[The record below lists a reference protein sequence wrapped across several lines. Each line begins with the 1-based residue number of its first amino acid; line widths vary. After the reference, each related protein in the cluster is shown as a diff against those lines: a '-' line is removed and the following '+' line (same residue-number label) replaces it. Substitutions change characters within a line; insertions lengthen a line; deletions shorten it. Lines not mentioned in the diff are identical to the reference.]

1 MTKNLTAPTAEE
13 YATFYE
19 GYVQLALARK
29 NVHAAL
35 SQQVDELYSAMGA
48 LSDEQARYRFGKEE
62 WSIKEMMGHMNDVER
77 VFSYRLLRVSRN
89 DTTPLPGFEQNDFVK
104 AANFDEWDM
113 GALVEE
119 FEHLRTA
126 NCIAIDFMTDEAI
139 LRRGTASGATI
150 SARALIHMLVGHV
163 EHHMISFRENYL
175 PGIK

>member
-1 MTKNLTAPTAEE
+1 MTNSLAAPSTEE

-29 NVHAAL
+29 DVLAAL
-35 SQQVDELYSAMGA
+35 PRQIDELKSALGT
-48 LSDEQARYRFGKEE
+48 LTDEKACHRFGPAE

-89 DTTPLPGFEQNDFVK
+89 DQTPLPGFEQDDFVK
-104 AANFDEWDM
+104 AANFDEWKIGD
-113 GALVEE
+113 LVQE
-119 FEHLRTA
+119 FEHMRRA
-126 NCIAIDFMTDEAI
+126 NILAISNMTDEVL
-139 LRRGTASGATI
+139 LRRGMASGMPV